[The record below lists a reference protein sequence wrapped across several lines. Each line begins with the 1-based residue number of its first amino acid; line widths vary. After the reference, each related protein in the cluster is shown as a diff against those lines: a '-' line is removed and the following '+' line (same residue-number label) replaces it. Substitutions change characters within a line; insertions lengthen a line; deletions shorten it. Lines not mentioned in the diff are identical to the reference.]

1 MVRELPGAAAKI
13 QGPPTVDVGQERQ
26 QIGMLHGP
34 LPAGAESFE
43 RRIAREEPGVVVDVL
58 RVHAFASFA
67 LGDMGGPEM
76 APQSPHLR
84 SVPAKPCRSSTPR
97 QLLGAPTWPPTAPK
111 RSERPGAAGSLPLTP
126 RRRGAPAKP
135 GHPSILLA
143 FDDGRRPGPAAE
155 RIHRPRGHGVPTG
168 REPPVGR
175 VVARL
180 DVDPHIGQVA
190 VDVQVEP
197 RGRAGAVHAEADQ
210 GLRLFDRPGQPRG
223 AGLTPRRQAG
233 AIAIDRTDGTHQ
245 FATQVLTLP
254 LPVLPDASFTLT
266 VSVVVPFGPDA
277 VFHGRDAG
285 RSPLVSVAT
294 VVPLAL
300 MV

>member
-1 MVRELPGAAAKI
+1 
-13 QGPPTVDVGQERQ
+13 
-26 QIGMLHGP
+26 MLHGP

-58 RVHAFASFA
+58 RVHASASFA

-76 APQSPHLR
+76 APKPNVR
-84 SVPAKPCRSSTPR
+84 SAPARSGRPGFA
-97 QLLGAPTWPPTAPK
+97 GAPRDTPT
-111 RSERPGAAGSLPLTP
+111 G
-126 RRRGAPAKP
+126 
-135 GHPSILLA
+135 LA

-155 RIHRPRGHGVPTG
+155 RVHRPRGHGVPTG

-210 GLRLFDRPGQPRG
+210 GLRLFDGHGQPRG
-223 AGLTPRRQAG
+223 PGLTPRRQAG

-245 FATQVLTLP
+245 FATQTLTLP

-285 RSPLVSVAT
+285 RSLLVPVDA

-300 MV
+300 IV